1 MEELEGGSRALI
13 NKELIGV
20 INKDLEKLKRQS
32 ENMELKRKVQASGGS
47 YREKSEEELEEEA
60 RLTLQ
65 RDLTHVNAHIVH
77 ASPQRMQLMRHQ
89 ASHLG
94 STAQL
99 SLEEL
104 EAERL
109 RNKERLHQLEAMYLS
124 QKSGNAQSHR
134 SSERPLFGRKKSV
147 KFDDE

>member
-1 MEELEGGSRALI
+1 MGGESRGRLEELEGGSRALI

-20 INKDLEKLKRQS
+20 INKDLEKVEAAEREHGAEAKG
-32 ENMELKRKVQASGGS
+32 AGFGGS

-65 RDLTHVNAHIVH
+65 RDLTQVNAHIVH

-99 SLEEL
+99 SLE
-104 EAERL
+104 
-109 RNKERLHQLEAMYLS
+109 QLE
-124 QKSGNAQSHR
+124 
-134 SSERPLFGRKKSV
+134 
-147 KFDDE
+147 